1 MSKKVLHAFVTLP
14 ANLTFTVKIF
24 FELIPHSFH
33 MVGWIVAMPQHCQR
47 QQVFGGST
55 IISPGIW
62 NNFTGGRIDGVNNT
76 RWNINIF

>member
-14 ANLTFTVKIF
+14 AKLTFTVKIF
-24 FELIPHSFH
+24 FELIPHSFC

-55 IISPGIW
+55 IISPESGTISLVDGLMVSI
-62 NNFTGGRIDGVNNT
+62 TQGGT
-76 RWNINIF
+76 